1 MSEGEETL
9 ALHLRVHEI
18 PFEREFRFHPERRYR
33 ADFFIEPDLLVEV
46 EGGIWNG
53 GKHGR
58 GSGIVKDIER
68 QNAAVLLG
76 YRPLRF
82 TTDMVLEGLAI
93 EAIQRA
99 LSKPD
104 A

>member
-1 MSEGEETL
+1 MSEGEDTL
-9 ALHLRVHEI
+9 ALHLRAHKI
-18 PFEREFRFHPERRYR
+18 PFEREYRFHPERRYR
-33 ADFFIEPDLLVEV
+33 ADFYIAPNLLIEI
-46 EGGIWNG
+46 EGGVWTQ

-82 TTDMVLEGLAI
+82 TPNMVDAGLAI
-93 EAIQRA
+93 EAVQRA
-99 LSKPD
+99 LASE
-104 A
+104 